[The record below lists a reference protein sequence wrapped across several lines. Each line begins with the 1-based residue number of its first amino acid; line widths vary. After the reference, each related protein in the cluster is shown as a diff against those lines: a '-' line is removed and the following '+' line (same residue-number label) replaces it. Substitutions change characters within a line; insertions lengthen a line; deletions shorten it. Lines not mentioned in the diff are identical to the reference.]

1 LPKIPDEIFNVI
13 CNTFA
18 FASIDLLV
26 MTSDGKFILTKRAIE
41 PDRGLWHIP
50 GSIIAKGERV
60 DDAIKRIARDELGV
74 KVSVERFAGLY
85 EYIGE
90 RHYLVHLYIARLLSG
105 RIVLDFQ
112 ASEYGEF
119 DRIPRGIVPLQ
130 RKMLRDLGYSAGHQ
144 KIK

>member
-1 LPKIPDEIFNVI
+1 MPKIPDEIFNVI

-26 MTSDGKFILTKRAIE
+26 ITGNGRFVLTKRAIE

-50 GSIIAKGERV
+50 GSIIAKDERI
-60 DDAIKRIARDELGV
+60 DDAIKRIAREELGI

-90 RHYLVHLYIARLLSG
+90 RHYLVHLYIARRLSG
-105 RIVLDFQ
+105 KIALDFQ

-119 DRIPRGIVPLQ
+119 DYIPRGIVPLQ
-130 RKMLRDLGYSAGHQ
+130 RKMLKDLGYSTKHR
-144 KIK
+144 KTK